1 MNLPGMNL
9 PVDDS
14 PIARFCALEYRVAE
28 IDAPPALENV
38 IVLFLRYEN
47 GALTVFSHQDWQKIV
62 QREDREYVRDL
73 LQDFKERA
81 DRTPD
86 ALLQQVASLSVG
98 PLVTYAAGSK
108 SDLKASIGLFE
119 ICRNMTDRF

>member
-28 IDAPPALENV
+28 IDDTSPALENV

-47 GALTVFSHQDWQKIV
+47 GALTVFSHKDWQKIV
-62 QREDREYVRDL
+62 RREDREYVRDL
-73 LQDFKERA
+73 LHDFKERA
-81 DRTPD
+81 DRISGRPASTGRLVLSW
-86 ALLQQVASLSVG
+86 AACNIRGWFQVRSEGQYRIV
-98 PLVTYAAGSK
+98 
-108 SDLKASIGLFE
+108 
-119 ICRNMTDRF
+119 